1 HQDTTAF
8 GLAAVPPS
16 SDPHRLLSYVLS
28 IMPQYTSM
36 ELSSTHFRLYNQH
49 LRRELDQVR
58 QSLEFMQE
66 RAHDEEEKRMF
77 VEKYASEVVKERN
90 ELLHHKGKKTHKLWH
105 NCCRKY
111 ASYDLDV
118 TPSITSLR
126 GEKLTEMTLQ
136 LKQNVQALH
145 EKDRLLQ
152 TAQHLSEGAV
162 RDRIVVATRTDQ
174 TCLPVRDH
182 LHEYIA
188 QISGLHTAQERQ
200 LYEAQSQLA
209 VEVQAN
215 EKSHGEIDDLH
226 QRLDE
231 LEALVE
237 NQRNELAEKD
247 CQVDQL
253 KQLVKVASNAAA
265 VERQLQEECRRLA
278 QPGRDAEIEALQ
290 SQVEALQTADVQQLT
305 RKYTKH
311 IQLLQD
317 QLDKQNRTIDRLEQ
331 ELHHFRPMTLDD
343 MTDSHNAPS
352 LASSWHD
359 SFGTISRR
367 SSIAADLPP
376 DPSVLLHE
384 SHEPSRSSSTPNDS
398 ECFHPTTDS
407 SDDGRIDRDGI
418 LKQLQLLV
426 EESDRRRKAEEAQ
439 ARLDQDVLGHVL
451 ITGGSRG
458 IGKMMAEGFVR
469 NGAKVYISARSD
481 KVCQETAA
489 ELSAMGAT
497 SPGQGVAWGGGFDTH
512 NAKAWSKVMDL
523 NVTAPFFL
531 TKFMLPLL
539 QTHARVI
546 MIGSIAGLQP
556 QDLGTLAYDTS
567 KAAIHHMT
575 RALAVQLAPKQITVN
590 CIAPG
595 LVPTKMSKQ
604 IATATGKECG
614 KHLPQFFLT

>member
-1 HQDTTAF
+1 MQHQDTTAF

-105 NCCRKY
+105 NCCRKH

-152 TAQHLSEGAV
+152 TAQH
-162 RDRIVVATRTDQ
+162 VAHTKQIELDAHMSSCRKE
-174 TCLPVRDH
+174 RDH

-215 EKSHGEIDDLH
+215 EKSHREIDDLH

-253 KQLVKVASNAAA
+253 KQLVKNAAA

-317 QLDKQNRTIDRLEQ
+317 QLDKQSRTIDRLEQ

-359 SFGTISRR
+359 SFGTMSRR

-439 ARLDQDVLGHVL
+439 ARLDQDVLGHV
-451 ITGGSRG
+451 RRRVQ
-458 IGKMMAEGFVR
+458 AF
-469 NGAKVYISARSD
+469 
-481 KVCQETAA
+481 
-489 ELSAMGAT
+489 
-497 SPGQGVAWGGGFDTH
+497 
-512 NAKAWSKVMDL
+512 
-523 NVTAPFFL
+523 TAP
-531 TKFMLPLL
+531 
-539 QTHARVI
+539 
-546 MIGSIAGLQP
+546 S
-556 QDLGTLAYDTS
+556 
-567 KAAIHHMT
+567 
-575 RALAVQLAPKQITVN
+575 
-590 CIAPG
+590 
-595 LVPTKMSKQ
+595 
-604 IATATGKECG
+604 
-614 KHLPQFFLT
+614 